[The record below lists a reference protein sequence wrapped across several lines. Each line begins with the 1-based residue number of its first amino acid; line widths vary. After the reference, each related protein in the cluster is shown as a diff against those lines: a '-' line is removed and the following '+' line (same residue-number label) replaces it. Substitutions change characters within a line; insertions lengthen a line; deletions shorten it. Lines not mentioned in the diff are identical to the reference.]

1 MDDATNSQAH
11 LRPIPDELLGLVR
24 DWQRKD
30 AEHRA
35 KLTDMI
41 DAANERALSLP
52 PPMIVTLAFPEQLRR
67 MAIAAAVIAAL
78 NLPGAAMALT
88 EALRQQPTILDL
100 VSMAAFTAAASIAV
114 AAWALLIVQQRAAAR
129 AEKLARLARS
139 EQYRQGVSAMSAQ
152 IDHAIGTAKFTARQ
166 DPPAQA
172 DVSSQPQAACHP
184 PRSEDSAED
193 EAAKGVPFPPQP
205 GAAPSA

>member
-1 MDDATNSQAH
+1 MNDATNSQADH
-11 LRPIPDELLGLVR
+11 RPIPDELLELVR
-24 DWQRKD
+24 EWQRKD

-114 AAWALLIVQQRAAAR
+114 AAWALLIVQQKAAAR

-139 EQYRQGVSAMSAQ
+139 EQYRQGVRAMSAQ
-152 IDHAIGTAKFTARQ
+152 IDFAIGTAILDQ
-166 DPPAQA
+166 GPAN
-172 DVSSQPQAACHP
+172 AAG
-184 PRSEDSAED
+184 E
-193 EAAKGVPFPPQP
+193 
-205 GAAPSA
+205 